1 MGIATVEEKPQ
12 DIGLV
17 HPTREAEIVV
27 RGGRVMHVVEIPI

>member
-17 HPTREAEIVV
+17 HPTRGKHPAKAAA
-27 RGGRVMHVVEIPI
+27 